1 MMHCAFWQGQAELS
15 PAREKK
21 GSKVYTVDGRIPGA
35 EQQMEVAE
43 WGKKQKEGGRY
54 TGNSAKHHGI
64 MHNIILEA
72 VSPY

>member
-1 MMHCAFWQGQAELS
+1 MLQKATVGLPSRIQSFPLTYSFSVMHCAFWQGQAELS

-43 WGKKQKEGGRY
+43 
-54 TGNSAKHHGI
+54 
-64 MHNIILEA
+64 
-72 VSPY
+72 